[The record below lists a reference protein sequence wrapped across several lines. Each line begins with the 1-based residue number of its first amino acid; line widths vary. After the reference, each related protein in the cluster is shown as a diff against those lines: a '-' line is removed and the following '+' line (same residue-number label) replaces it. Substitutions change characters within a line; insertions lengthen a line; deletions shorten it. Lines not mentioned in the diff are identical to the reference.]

1 MIILKVPNELN
12 NQRFDAIVA
21 ALCPDYSRSQ
31 LQKWI
36 RSGGVTVNGK
46 QLKPKIKLREG
57 DEITVTPQQIEQTT
71 DEPEDIPLDIVYE
84 DEHILVVN
92 KQAGLVVHPAV
103 GNRTGTLVNGLLFHD
118 SSLQQVP
125 RAGIVHRLDKDTS
138 GLMVVAKTLQAHK
151 SLVNQLQERTVKREY
166 LTVVQGEEIAGGTI
180 EGNIGRHPV
189 DRKRMAVV
197 EGGKHAITHYRIE
210 QRFTGYTLLRVS
222 LETGRTH
229 QIRVHM
235 SWKHKPIVGDHVYG
249 GRPKVAG
256 KISAELRDY
265 LLHFP
270 RQSLHATQLGLDHPE
285 TGEWV
290 QWQRPIPDDMQE
302 LVDKL
307 AEASESKE

>member
-1 MIILKVPNELN
+1 MITLKVPNELN
-12 NQRFDAIVA
+12 NQRFDAVVA
-21 ALCPDYSRSQ
+21 ELCPEYSRSQ

-36 RSGGVTVNGK
+36 RSGDVTVNGK
-46 QLKPKIKLREG
+46 KLKPKIKVYED
-57 DEITVTPQQIEQTT
+57 DEIIVNPQMIEHTK

-92 KQAGLVVHPAV
+92 KPAGLVVHPAV

-118 SSLQQVP
+118 ISLQHVP

-166 LTVVQGEEIAGGTI
+166 LTVVHGEEIAGATI

-210 QRFTGYTLLRVS
+210 QRFTGYTLLRVR

-249 GRPKVAG
+249 GRPRVAAKVTP
-256 KISAELRDY
+256 ELREY

-307 AEASESKE
+307 TAASEVEE